1 MPDKQLADF
10 LPILFV
16 DSLNTRVEALPIIIN
31 EYLEREIYPPFCPLV
46 FLYFEQVQNIRKTL
60 PGQTA
65 FSLLVSFLWKNS
77 LSLSSLNFSQTPPTP
92 TPTAV
97 CRIWPH
103 TTPPS
108 PLPTPTAGCRI
119 WPHTTPPPVL
129 TAVFTGLNQKNL
141 KTSKLRLTNGLY
153 KDDDQ

>member
-92 TPTAV
+92 DSDSCVSDLTSYHP
-97 CRIWPH
+97 
-103 TTPPS
+103 
-108 PLPTPTAGCRI
+108 PLPTPDSDSCVSDLTSY
-119 WPHTTPPPVL
+119 HPPPPSL
-129 TAVFTGLNQKNL
+129 PLCLQG
-141 KTSKLRLTNGLY
+141 
-153 KDDDQ
+153 

>member
-92 TPTAV
+92 DSDSCVSDLTSY
-97 CRIWPH
+97 H
-103 TTPPS
+103 
-108 PLPTPTAGCRI
+108 
-119 WPHTTPPPVL
+119 PPPL
-129 TAVFTGLNQKNL
+129 HTAVFTGLNQINL
-141 KTSKLRLTNGLY
+141 KNEQTEINKWIL
-153 KDDDQ
+153 

>member
-77 LSLSSLNFSQTPPTP
+77 LSLSSLNFSQTPPHSRLRQLCVGSDLIPPPPPHSRLRQLCVGSDLIPP
-92 TPTAV
+92 T
-97 CRIWPH
+97 
-103 TTPPS
+103 
-108 PLPTPTAGCRI
+108 
-119 WPHTTPPPVL
+119 PPVL
-129 TAVFTGLNQKNL
+129 TAVFTGLNQIIHAQ
-141 KTSKLRLTNGLY
+141 GMGGG
-153 KDDDQ
+153 

>member
-92 TPTAV
+92 DSDSCVSDLTSY
-97 CRIWPH
+97 H
-103 TTPPS
+103 
-108 PLPTPTAGCRI
+108 
-119 WPHTTPPPVL
+119 PPPVL

-141 KTSKLRLTNGLY
+141 KTSKLRLTNGFY

>member
-77 LSLSSLNFSQTPPTP
+77 LSLSSLNFSQTPPHSRLRQLC
-92 TPTAV
+92 V
-97 CRIWPH
+97 GSDLI
-103 TTPPS
+103 PP
-108 PLPTPTAGCRI
+108 PLPTPDSDSCVSDLTSYC
-119 WPHTTPPPVL
+119 PPPPSL
-129 TAVFTGLNQKNL
+129 PLCLQG
-141 KTSKLRLTNGLY
+141 
-153 KDDDQ
+153 

>member
-77 LSLSSLNFSQTPPTP
+77 LSLSSLNFSQTPPHSRLRQLC
-92 TPTAV
+92 V
-97 CRIWPH
+97 GSDLI
-103 TTPPS
+103 PP
-108 PLPTPTAGCRI
+108 
-119 WPHTTPPPVL
+119 PPPVL

-141 KTSKLRLTNGLY
+141 KTSKLRLTNGFY

>member
-92 TPTAV
+92 DSDSCVSDLTSY
-97 CRIWPH
+97 H
-103 TTPPS
+103 
-108 PLPTPTAGCRI
+108 
-119 WPHTTPPPVL
+119 PPPL
-129 TAVFTGLNQKNL
+129 HTAVFTGLNQKNL
-141 KTSKLRLTNGLY
+141 KTSKLRLTNGFY

>member
-77 LSLSSLNFSQTPPTP
+77 LSLSSLNFSQTPPPLP

-108 PLPTPTAGCRI
+108 PLPTPTAVCRI
-119 WPHTTPPPVL
+119 WPHTALPPRPYRCVYRVKPKKL
-129 TAVFTGLNQKNL
+129 KNEQTEINKWIL
-141 KTSKLRLTNGLY
+141 
-153 KDDDQ
+153 